1 MIVSGFIS
9 EYKNKTLDDRISIL
23 VINTPEIKRR
33 QVFALR
39 DNGKEIEK
47 INLKSHVTYESP
59 SLEGLED
66 FCEAIRDSGY
76 DSIYRNSTY
85 NQDVSKQK
93 GLDALIDLIRIGTND
108 EIVIHTLVQA
118 VTGSQELDLK
128 EDPSERYGNFGA
140 WS

>member
-47 INLKSHVTYESP
+47 IDLKSHVTYESP
-59 SLEGLED
+59 NLEGLEG

-76 DSIYRNSTY
+76 DSIYRNSTN

-93 GLDALIDLIRIGTND
+93 GLDALIDLICIGTDND
-108 EIVIHTLVQA
+108 HIIHTLVRLI
-118 VTGSQELDLK
+118 TGLEELDLK
-128 EDPSERYGNFGA
+128 EDPSERYSNFGA